1 MEEATFD
8 AIYKDVP
15 VEQRERL
22 QKFRAT
28 HPYRKYDA
36 GSVHW
41 DYIASGEGE
50 HAILILGGGISVGE
64 TSFQTILRLERRYRV
79 LSPSYPPVGNMRLIA
94 DGLAAILDREG
105 IPRAHVF
112 GHSLGA
118 GVAHAFVRLFPDR
131 VDRLALDGFGLY
143 APASLRMAKL
153 FFKLPGGLLKAY
165 YRRAF
170 RRLLA
175 GADEDMRAFYKAYVE
190 ELFTR
195 LHTNETLIGQ
205 FKLLLDIFD
214 KANEYGIFQPV
225 ERPGKVLLILAE
237 DDRGFKPAER
247 EALKASYPDAQ
258 VHTFASGGHLS
269 GFTHP
274 EEFNRVLDGFL
285 ETATIK
291 QVD

>member
-1 MEEATFD
+1 MKEATFD
-8 AIYKDVP
+8 TIYKDVP
-15 VEQRERL
+15 VDQRERL
-22 QKFRAT
+22 QKFRVT
-28 HPYRKYDA
+28 HPYSRYNA
-36 GSVHW
+36 GGVQW

-50 HAILILGGGISVGE
+50 QAILILGGGISVGE
-64 TSFQTILRLERRYRV
+64 TSFQNILRLEKRYRV
-79 LSPSYPPVGNMRLIA
+79 LSPSYPPVGNMRRIA
-94 DGLAAILDREG
+94 DGLAAILDRER
-105 IPRAHVF
+105 IRRAHVF

-118 GVAHAFVRLFPDR
+118 GVAHVFARLYPDR
-131 VDRLALDGFGLY
+131 VDKLVLDGFGLY

-153 FFKLPGGLLKAY
+153 FFKLPAGLLKAY

-175 GADEDMRAFYKAYVE
+175 NADDDVRAFYKAYVE

-195 LHTNETLIGQ
+195 LHTSETFIGQ

-214 KANEYGIFQPV
+214 KADEYGIFRLV

-247 EALKASYPDAQ
+247 EALKASYPGAQ

-269 GFTHP
+269 GFTRP

-285 ETATIK
+285 ESSTN
-291 QVD
+291 